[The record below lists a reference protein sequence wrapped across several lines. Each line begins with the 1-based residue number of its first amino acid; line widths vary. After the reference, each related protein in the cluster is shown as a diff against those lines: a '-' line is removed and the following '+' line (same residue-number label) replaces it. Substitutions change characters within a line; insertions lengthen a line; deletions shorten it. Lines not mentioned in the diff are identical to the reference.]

1 MCALALAAPGAIV
14 AKGGQRD
21 GTAATPTLLCH
32 AWLLR
37 FKLGVRGDAY
47 FRSKLFLQH
56 A

>member
-1 MCALALAAPGAIV
+1 MHALTPAAPGAIA
-14 AKGGQRD
+14 AKGGRRD
-21 GTAATPTLLCH
+21 GTAAIPTLLCH
-32 AWLLR
+32 ARLLR